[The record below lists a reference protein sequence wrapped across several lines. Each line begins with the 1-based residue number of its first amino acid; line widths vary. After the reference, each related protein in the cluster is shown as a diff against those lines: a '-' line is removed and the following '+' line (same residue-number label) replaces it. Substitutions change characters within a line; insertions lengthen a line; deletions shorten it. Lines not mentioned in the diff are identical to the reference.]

1 MTAPLLTL
9 TGLHCSRGGVPV
21 LEDVSLTLR
30 PGEAVVVRGP
40 NGSGKTTLLRTI
52 AGLQPATS
60 GGMVRDGDAIAYV
73 PHANGVK
80 GTLSVVENLAFWAG
94 LHGVEG
100 VDAALDSFFLSALR
114 DRRAQSLSA
123 GQKRRLA
130 LARLL
135 VTGRPL
141 WLLDEPTDSL
151 DEASA
156 RLFADLARAHLAS
169 GGAALIA
176 SHVDSGLDA
185 RVLDVAALRPTGADA
200 RFADEA
206 FL

>member
-21 LEDVSLTLR
+21 LEDVSLKLH

-40 NGSGKTTLLRTI
+40 NGSGKTTLLRTV
-52 AGLQPATS
+52 AGLQPVTR
-60 GGMVRDGDAIAYV
+60 GVMVRDGDATAYV

-80 GTLSVVENLAFWAG
+80 GTLSVAENLGFWAG
-94 LHGVEG
+94 LHGVDG
-100 VDAALDSFFLSALR
+100 VDAALDALALGALR
-114 DRRAQSLSA
+114 NRRAQTLSA
-123 GQKRRLA
+123 GQNRRLA

-151 DEASA
+151 DESSV
-156 RLFADLARAHLAS
+156 RLFADLARTHLAS

-176 SHVDSGLDA
+176 SHVDPGLDA
-185 RVLDVAALRPTGADA
+185 RVLDIAALRPTGLDA
-200 RFADEA
+200 RFDDEA

>member
-21 LEDVSLTLR
+21 LEDVSLTLHA
-30 PGEAVVVRGP
+30 GEAVVVRGP

-52 AGLQPATS
+52 AGLQPAT
-60 GGMVRDGDAIAYV
+60 GGWMVRDGDAIAYL

-80 GTLSVVENLAFWAG
+80 GTLSVAENLAFWAG
-94 LHGVEG
+94 IHGVDR
-100 VDAALDSFFLSALR
+100 VDAALEAFALGQLR
-114 DRRAQSLSA
+114 NRRAQTLSA
-123 GQKRRLA
+123 GQKRQLA

-135 VTGRPL
+135 VTGRPF

-151 DEASA
+151 DEASV

-176 SHVDSGLDA
+176 SHVDPVLGA
-185 RVLDVAALRPTGADA
+185 RVIDVSAFRPSGAGA
-200 RFADEA
+200 PFADEA